1 MYWGVPSILAAK
13 SMFRDFGVTYNPAT
27 HEELIELLR
36 RDLEPRPVGPT
47 LAYAYFWPQF
57 GVPFKYF
64 ASDGFYSGRFKGVRI
79 RPTKAALM
87 RIGLLRLVDHRR
99 VLRHIRR
106 SATKRFRMLANNLRR
121 NA

>member
-1 MYWGVPSILAAK
+1 MHKSAAK
-13 SMFRDFGVTYNPAT
+13 SMFRDFGVTYNPAS
-27 HEELIELLR
+27 HEELIELMRQELAPR
-36 RDLEPRPVGPT
+36 LVEPA

-64 ASDGFYSGRFKGVRI
+64 VSDGFYSGRFKGVRI
-79 RPTKAALM
+79 RPTKVALM

-106 SATKRFRMLANNLRR
+106 SATKRFRMLRNKLRR
-121 NA
+121 NV